1 MFGRRRRKSKG
12 ETGINGE
19 MGRRS
24 IEKIFFHRSEFW
36 RKVRKHDRI
45 RFRFLLKRKKEG
57 IVNRCVVNIYRKISE
72 INEVV
77 GFPRL
82 DR

>member
-36 RKVRKHDRI
+36 RKVGKHGRI
-45 RFRFLLKRKKEG
+45 RFLLKRKKEG

-77 GFPRL
+77 SFPRL

>member
-45 RFRFLLKRKKEG
+45 RFLLKRKKEG